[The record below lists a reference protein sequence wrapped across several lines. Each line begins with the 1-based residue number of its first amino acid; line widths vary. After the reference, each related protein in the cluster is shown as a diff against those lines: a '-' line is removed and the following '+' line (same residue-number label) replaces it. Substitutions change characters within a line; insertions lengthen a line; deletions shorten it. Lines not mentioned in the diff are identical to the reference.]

1 VVTQLFIRLVIVLE
15 MLTAMLP
22 KDASYSTRIVILY
35 KVTLH
40 SKRLLAM
47 LNVLSVYSIQG
58 TFGQRQIVDAIQEGR
73 LSRSIR
79 AYDKIQLVCKSQLN
93 GGVIFKVC
101 TPKFSKQHQFLFG
114 CFWLASRL
122 PIAIMWIVWRL

>member
-1 VVTQLFIRLVIVLE
+1 
-15 MLTAMLP
+15 MLTAMLS

-40 SKRLLAM
+40 SKSLLAM
-47 LNVLSVYSIQG
+47 LNVLGVYSIQG
-58 TFGQRQIVDAIQEGR
+58 TFGQRQIVDAIQECGFAC
-73 LSRSIR
+73 SIR
-79 AYDKIQLVCKSQLN
+79 AYDKIKLVCKSQLN
-93 GGVIFKVC
+93 GGVVFEVC

-122 PIAIMWIVWRL
+122 SIAII